1 MEKRL
6 LEVKNLKVSFKVGKK
21 KLAAVEN
28 VEFSLDKGKVIGIVG
43 ESGCGKSVTATSILR
58 LVSPAVCEI
67 DAGSEILF
75 ENEDLS
81 KATEARMREVRG
93 NEISMIF
100 QEPMS
105 SLNPVYKIGD
115 QMMEMIRS
123 HNKQITKKDALDQCV
138 EMLKRVGIPSPEQ
151 RVKEYPHQLS
161 GGMRQ
166 RVMIAMAL
174 LCNPKLLIADE
185 PTTALDVTIQAQILR
200 IMKKLTKESN
210 TSVILITHDMGV
222 VAEAADNVMVMYAG
236 KSVEYGTAEDIFD
249 RPSHPYTIGL
259 LNSIPKLGSGQEE
272 HLYTIE
278 GTVPG
283 LEEMPQGCRFCTRC
297 SQATERCRKED
308 PGMREHNGHMVR
320 CFLFEDGGAQN
331 GKEGEK

>member
-1 MEKRL
+1 MEDRL

-21 KLAAVEN
+21 KLTAVED

-58 LVSPAVCEI
+58 LVSPSVSEI
-67 DAGSEILF
+67 DEESQILF
-75 ENEDLS
+75 QEEDLTKVS
-81 KATEARMREVRG
+81 EARMRQVRG
-93 NEISMIF
+93 DEISMIF

-115 QMMEMIRS
+115 QMMEMIRT
-123 HNKQITKKDALDQCV
+123 HNRQIGKKEALDKCV
-138 EMLKRVGIPSPEQ
+138 EMLSRVGIPSPEQ

-174 LCNPKLLIADE
+174 LCQPKLLIADE

-200 IMKKLTKESN
+200 IIKKLTRESD

-222 VAEAADNVMVMYAG
+222 VAETADHVMVMYAG
-236 KSVEYGTAEDIFD
+236 KSVEYGAVEEIFD
-249 RPSHPYTIGL
+249 HPLHPYTIGL
-259 LNSIPKLGSGQEE
+259 LKSIPKLGSGAEE
-272 HLYTIE
+272 HLYTID

-283 LEEMPQGCRFCTRC
+283 LDEMPEGCRFCTRC
-297 SQATERCRKED
+297 QYATEKCKKED
-308 PGMREHNGHMVR
+308 PGMQNVNGHMVR
-320 CFLFEDGGAQN
+320 CFRYDG
-331 GKEGEK
+331 KDGER

>member
-1 MEKRL
+1 MEERL
-6 LEVKNLKVSFKVGKK
+6 LEVKNLKVSFNVGKK
-21 KLAAVEN
+21 KLTAVEN

-58 LVSPAVCEI
+58 LVPPAVSII
-67 DAGSEILF
+67 DEDSQILF
-75 ENEDLS
+75 DGEDLV
-81 KATEARMREVRG
+81 KAPEARMREIRG

-105 SLNPVYKIGD
+105 SLNPVYRIGD
-115 QMMEMIRS
+115 QMLEMIRT
-123 HNKQITKKDALDQCV
+123 HNKQISKKDALDQCV

-151 RVKEYPHQLS
+151 RIKEFPHQLS

-174 LCNPKLLIADE
+174 LCNPKLLISDE

-200 IMKKLTKESN
+200 IIKTLTKESN

-222 VAEAADNVMVMYAG
+222 VAEVADHVMVMYAG

-249 RPSHPYTIGL
+249 HPKHPYTIGL

-272 HLYTIE
+272 NSS
-278 GTVPG
+278 
-283 LEEMPQGCRFCTRC
+283 RSR
-297 SQATERCRKED
+297 
-308 PGMREHNGHMVR
+308 
-320 CFLFEDGGAQN
+320 
-331 GKEGEK
+331 

>member
-1 MEKRL
+1 MEDRL

-21 KLAAVEN
+21 KLTAVED

-58 LVSPAVCEI
+58 LVSPSVSEI
-67 DAGSEILF
+67 DEESQILF
-75 ENEDLS
+75 QGEDLTKVS
-81 KATEARMREVRG
+81 EARMRQVRG
-93 NEISMIF
+93 DEISMIF

-115 QMMEMIRS
+115 QMMEMIRT
-123 HNKQITKKDALDQCV
+123 HNRQVGKKEALDKCV
-138 EMLKRVGIPSPEQ
+138 EMLSRVGIPSPEQ

-174 LCNPKLLIADE
+174 LCQPKLLIADE

-200 IMKKLTKESN
+200 IIKKLTRESD

-222 VAEAADNVMVMYAG
+222 VAETADHVMVMYAG
-236 KSVEYGTAEDIFD
+236 KSVEYGAVEEIFD
-249 RPSHPYTIGL
+249 HPLHPYTIGL
-259 LNSIPKLGSGQEE
+259 LKSIPKLGSGAEE
-272 HLYTIE
+272 HLYTID

-283 LEEMPQGCRFCTRC
+283 LDEMPEGCRFCTRC
-297 SQATERCRKED
+297 QYATEKCKKED
-308 PGMREHNGHMVR
+308 PGMQNVNGHMVR
-320 CFLFEDGGAQN
+320 CFRYDG
-331 GKEGEK
+331 KDGER

>member
-1 MEKRL
+1 MAERL

-28 VEFSLDKGKVIGIVG
+28 VEFSLDKGKIIGIVG

-67 DAGSEILF
+67 DKDSEILF
-75 ENEDLS
+75 QREDLT
-81 KATEARMREVRG
+81 KASEARMREVRG

-105 SLNPVYKIGD
+105 SLNPVYKIGS
-115 QMMEMIRS
+115 QMVEMIRT
-123 HNKQITKKDALDQCV
+123 HNKTISKQDALDQCI

-200 IMKKLTKESN
+200 IIKTLTKELD

-222 VAEAADNVMVMYAG
+222 VAEMADHVMVMYAG
-236 KSVEYGTAEDIFD
+236 KSVEYGTAEQIFD
-249 RPSHPYTIGL
+249 HPKHPYTIGL
-259 LNSIPKLGSGQEE
+259 LSSIPKLGSGEEE
-272 HLYTIE
+272 HLHTIE

-283 LEEMPQGCRFCTRC
+283 LDEMPSGCRFCTRC
-297 SQATERCRKED
+297 QHATERCFQED
-308 PGMREHNGHMVR
+308 PGMRNVDGHQVR
-320 CFLFEDGGAQN
+320 CFLYENAE
-331 GKEGEK
+331 KEGGK